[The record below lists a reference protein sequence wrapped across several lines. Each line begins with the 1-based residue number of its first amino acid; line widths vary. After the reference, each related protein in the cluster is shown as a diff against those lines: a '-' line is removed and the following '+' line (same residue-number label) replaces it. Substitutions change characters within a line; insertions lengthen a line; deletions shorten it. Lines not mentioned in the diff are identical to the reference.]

1 MNSNQI
7 QIESS
12 VSKSNPTR
20 ANLIWIYLLTS
31 LHPSLNKLFLVEIK
45 PVGLDIPN
53 FFQILRQVALFQ
65 PLDAPIEGLLVC

>member
-31 LHPSLNKLFLVEIK
+31 L
-45 PVGLDIPN
+45 
-53 FFQILRQVALFQ
+53 
-65 PLDAPIEGLLVC
+65 IEDYGGFTLTELADTIFRRSFYLKHIF